1 MRTKKNKLAKQG
13 GRRMS
18 TKKQRLIDAEELKQE
33 MIRVANRRRFNK
45 GEVEISIGTIVRIIE
60 DSPTILYRKV
70 VKK

>member
-1 MRTKKNKLAKQG
+1 MAKQG
-13 GRRMS
+13 GKRM
-18 TKKQRLIDAEELKQE
+18 TAEKQRLINADELKQE

-60 DSPTILYRKV
+60 DSPTVLYRKV

>member
-1 MRTKKNKLAKQG
+1 
-13 GRRMS
+13 MS

-45 GEVEISIGTIVRIIE
+45 SEVDISIGTIVRIIE
-60 DSPTILYRKV
+60 DSPTVLYRKV

>member
-1 MRTKKNKLAKQG
+1 
-13 GRRMS
+13 MS

-60 DSPTILYRKV
+60 DSPTVLYRKV

>member
-1 MRTKKNKLAKQG
+1 
-13 GRRMS
+13 MS

-45 GEVEISIGTIVRIIE
+45 GEVDISIGTIVRIIE
-60 DSPTILYRKV
+60 DSPTVLYRKV